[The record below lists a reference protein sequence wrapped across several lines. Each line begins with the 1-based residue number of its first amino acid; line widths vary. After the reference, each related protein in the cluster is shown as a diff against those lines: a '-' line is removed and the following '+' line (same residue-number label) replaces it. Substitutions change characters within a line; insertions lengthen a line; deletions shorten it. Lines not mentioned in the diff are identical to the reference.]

1 MQLLKPMEKDPTQ
14 IKAANLSNRSN
25 IPYIL
30 VVDDEPDIRHLLQ
43 EILQDEGYKV
53 EVAENGETA
62 RLAYR
67 KHQPS
72 LILLD
77 IWMPD
82 VDGITLLKE
91 WTEDGNLPIPVIMM
105 SGHGTVETAVE
116 ATRLGA
122 FDFIEKPL
130 SLAKLLLTVE
140 HALDYDKPL
149 RDPALQTQQGL
160 TVNEPI
166 GRSSIMQRLREQIKR
181 IAEHD
186 SWVLLNGEAGSGL
199 KVAAQY
205 LHLNSHNHDK
215 NFVEANLSSLS
226 YEKNPQEFLGRVSK
240 NILSQGLFD
249 KAQGGTL
256 FLRNIDEA
264 DEITQN
270 FLLGCL
276 QSNSFQ
282 HIGNSD
288 NIIFKARIIC
298 SSYKNLE
305 KLVEENK
312 FRKDLFYLIN
322 VVPLHIPALREHR
335 EDIPDLLNY
344 YTNILVDQEKLPY
357 RHFSLAAQNRLRNYQ
372 WLGNIRELTNLVQ
385 HLLIT
390 AAGNE
395 ISLEEVESA
404 ITKKEKI
411 TASDEGISV
420 AYDLPLREAR
430 ECFERDYLIHHLIKA
445 SGSIGKVA
453 QLIGMERTHL
463 YRKLRA
469 LNIDPK
475 TLLIETKYN
484 NNDKKP

>member
-1 MQLLKPMEKDPTQ
+1 MQQLNPMKNEVTQ
-14 IKAANLSNRSN
+14 SNTPN
-25 IPYIL
+25 ISSPPHIL
-30 VVDDEPDIRHLLQ
+30 VVDDEPDIRHLVQ
-43 EILQDEGYKV
+43 EILQDEGYNV
-53 EVAENGETA
+53 EVAEDGETA
-62 RLAYR
+62 RKAYR
-67 KHQPS
+67 QHQPS

-91 WTEDGNLPIPVIMM
+91 WSENGNLQAPVIMM

-140 HALDYDKPL
+140 QAFDFDK
-149 RDPALQTQQGL
+149 AAQESAVYTQQGL
-160 TVNEPI
+160 IVNEPV
-166 GRSSIMQRLREQIKR
+166 GHSPVMQRLREQIKR

-186 SWVLLNGEAGSGL
+186 SWVLLSGEAGSGT
-199 KVAAQY
+199 KVAAHY
-205 LHLNSHNHDK
+205 LHANSLHHDK
-215 NFVEANLSSLS
+215 SFIEANLSSLS
-226 YEKNPQEFLGRVSK
+226 YDKNAEEIV
-240 NILSQGLFD
+240 GLLD

-264 DEITQN
+264 DDATQN
-270 FLLGCL
+270 FLLGLL
-276 QSNSFQ
+276 QTNSFQ
-282 HIGNSD
+282 HIGNSSP
-288 NIIFKARIIC
+288 ITFKARIIC

-335 EDIPDLLNY
+335 EDIPDLITF
-344 YTNILVDQEKLPY
+344 YTNILVEHEKLPY
-357 RHFSLAAQNRLRNYQ
+357 RHFSLAAQNRLRNYE
-372 WLGNIRELTNLVQ
+372 WMGNILELTNLVQ

-404 ITKKEKI
+404 IVQKEKI
-411 TASDEGISV
+411 TVSGEGISV

-430 ECFERDYLIHHLIKA
+430 ERFERDYLIHHLIKTG
-445 SGSIGKVA
+445 GSVGKVA
-453 QLIGMERTHL
+453 KLIGMERTHL

-475 TLLIETKYN
+475 QY
-484 NNDKKP
+484 

>member
-1 MQLLKPMEKDPTQ
+1 MMQLLKPMENSPTQ
-14 IKAANLSNRSN
+14 ISAVNK
-25 IPYIL
+25 PYIL
-30 VVDDEPDIRHLLQ
+30 VVDDEPDIRHLVQ
-43 EILQDEGYKV
+43 EILEDEGYEV

-67 KHQPS
+67 QRQPS
-72 LILLD
+72 LVLLD

-91 WTEDGNLPIPVIMM
+91 WAEDGMLPMPVIMM

-140 HALDYDKPL
+140 QAIDSDKTF
-149 RDPALQTQQGL
+149 RDPTLHTQQGL
-160 TVNEPI
+160 VVTEPL
-166 GRSSIMQRLREQIKR
+166 GRSPVMQRLREQIKR

-186 SWVLLNGEAGSGL
+186 SWVLLNGEAGSGI
-199 KVAAQY
+199 KVAAHY
-205 LHLNSHNHDK
+205 LHANSHNHDK
-215 NFVEANLSSLS
+215 AFIEVNLSSLS
-226 YEKNPQEFLGRVSK
+226 YEKNPDEFVGRIS
-240 NILSQGLFD
+240 NTTLNNGLID

-270 FLLGCL
+270 FLLGFL
-276 QSNSFQ
+276 QSNSYQ
-282 HIGNSD
+282 HIGDSS
-288 NIIFKARIIC
+288 NISFKARIIC
-298 SSYKNLE
+298 STHENLE

-312 FRKDLFYLIN
+312 FRKDLYYLIN
-322 VVPLHIPALREHR
+322 VVPLHIPALREHH
-335 EDIPDLLNY
+335 EDIPELLNY
-344 YTNILVDQEKLPY
+344 YTNILVDQDKLPY
-357 RHFSLAAQNRLRNYQ
+357 RHFSLAAQNRLRNYE

-395 ISLEEVESA
+395 VSLEEVESA
-404 ITKKEKI
+404 IDQKVIIPVTDNEISI
-411 TASDEGISV
+411 T
-420 AYDLPLREAR
+420 YDLPLREAR
-430 ECFERDYLIHHLIKA
+430 ENFERDYLIHHLKKNG
-445 SGSIGKVA
+445 GSVGKVA
-453 QLIGMERTHL
+453 KQIGMERTHL

-469 LNIDPK
+469 LDIDPK
-475 TLLIETKYN
+475 SLLIETR
-484 NNDKKP
+484 